1 MLTGSSHWQHK
12 RSFLSDTQHHTVKGR
27 LHSGKGQCVELLTVL
42 SDGAIKHIKVHSSDL
57 NETLDLLPRPSGVA
71 LILDHA

>member
-1 MLTGSSHWQHK
+1 MPRENDLLPT
-12 RSFLSDTQHHTVKGR
+12 LNTVKGR
-27 LHSGKGQCVELLTVL
+27 RHSGKGQCVELLTVL

-57 NETLDLLPRPSGVA
+57 SETLLPRPSGVA

>member
-1 MLTGSSHWQHK
+1 MEQAI
-12 RSFLSDTQHHTVKGR
+12 
-27 LHSGKGQCVELLTVL
+27 